1 MATRNAAHP
10 KPAHAKKTSAVE
22 APAKTRADKTGV
34 GKTGPKLKIAKAVRT
49 AKTAPARGRKIS
61 VRMYN
66 VGFGDAFLVKIPRR
80 EGELRI
86 LFDCG
91 SIEASK
97 VGGKMSDIV
106 QKIISDITGADGVAR
121 IDVVVATHR
130 HKDHVSGFADD
141 AWNGVEVKEVWMP
154 WTEHP
159 SDADARRIR
168 EAQSKLALG
177 LSVGLAATAP
187 AVDAAAQRERELA
200 AAVVANALVL
210 SNAGAMKTLHGGFSG
225 NPIRRFLPL
234 KGDDA
239 RSVQTNALPGVRVHV
254 LGPSRDPEVI
264 RDMDPPKGESYLRLR
279 GVAAS
284 PDGSAPAPFA
294 TEFRLDESE
303 GAWTFTPRD
312 AMSIQGAGRLSEL
325 AVAVALDKA
334 VNGTSLMLILEVA
347 GTALLFPGDAQWGT
361 WMAVLEDPEWR
372 ELLQRVSFYKI
383 GHHGSHNA
391 TPKTFVRDLMPVGC
405 CAMASTLTRA
415 IWPDIP
421 RKQLLTGLLDRDAK
435 IARSDDPDQ
444 ATGSAF
450 KVAPG
455 IIEATIPF

>member
-1 MATRNAAHP
+1 MATRTAVPKAAQVQ
-10 KPAHAKKTSAVE
+10 KTSAVK
-22 APAKTRADKTGV
+22 APAKTGAA
-34 GKTGPKLKIAKAVRT
+34 KLKIAKAVR
-49 AKTAPARGRKIS
+49 AKKTTPSRGRKIS

-66 VGFGDAFLVKIPRR
+66 VGFGDAFLVKIPCR

-97 VGGKMSDIV
+97 AGGKMSDIV
-106 QKIISDITGADGVAR
+106 QKIIADVTGSDGVAR

-141 AWNGVEVKEVWMP
+141 AWNAVEVKEVWMP
-154 WTEHP
+154 WTENP
-159 SDADARRIR
+159 SDPDARRIR
-168 EAQSKLALG
+168 DAQSKLALG
-177 LSVGLAATAP
+177 LSSGLAAAAP
-187 AVDAAAQRERELA
+187 AVGAAAQRERELT

-210 SNAGAMKTLHGGFSG
+210 SNAGAMKTLHSGFSG
-225 NPIRRFLPL
+225 NPVRRFLPL

-239 RSVQTNALPGVRVHV
+239 RSVETNVLPAVRVHV
-254 LGPSRDPEVI
+254 LGPSRDPDVI

-294 TEFRLDESE
+294 SEFRLEESD
-303 GAWTFTPRD
+303 GAWTFTPQD
-312 AMSIQGAGRLSEL
+312 AMSIQGAGSLSEL

-334 VNGTSLMLILEVA
+334 VNGTSLMLILDVA

-391 TPKTFVRDLMPVGC
+391 TPKTFVRDLMPNGC

-415 IWPDIP
+415 IWPNIP
-421 RKQLLTGLLDRDAK
+421 RKQLLTGLLERDAE
-435 IARSDDPDQ
+435 IARSDDPAD

-450 KVAPG
+450 KVAAG
-455 IIEATIPF
+455 IIEAMIPF